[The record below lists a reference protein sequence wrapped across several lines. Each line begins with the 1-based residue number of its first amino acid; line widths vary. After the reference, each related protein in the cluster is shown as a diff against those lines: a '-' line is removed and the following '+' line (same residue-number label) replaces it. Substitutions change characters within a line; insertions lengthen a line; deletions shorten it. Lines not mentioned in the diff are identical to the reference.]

1 MTNKFRS
8 PLFCPWLLTF
18 CSQNSIQSDP
28 IKTNNRASLFSD
40 QNRPA
45 ASSLNQEWKQKPPSW
60 PPRSYAFCPITC
72 SDFIP
77 HCSPSSLTNYRAL
90 PGTHLAYFCFR
101 TSGLGTWYPSDW
113 KSPLMAT
120 WLTSIPCL
128 GLCSNATH
136 WENILWSQINWIW
149 NLPLSPIS
157 IFLLYSL
164 SHHFY
169 I

>member
-40 QNRPA
+40 QNRPV
-45 ASSLNQEWKQKPPSW
+45 ASSLNQEWKQKPSSW

-77 HCSPSSLTNYRAL
+77 HFSPSRLTNYLAL

-101 TSGLGTWYPSDW
+101 NIWTQL
-113 KSPLMAT
+113 L
-120 WLTSIPCL
+120 WLTSPSLKI
-128 GLCSNATH
+128 SMV
-136 WENILWSQINWIW
+136 IW
-149 NLPLSPIS
+149 NVVSQHTHMHIEWFFTWIS
-157 IFLLYSL
+157 LFLLSL
-164 SHHFY
+164 FSCKFH
-169 I
+169 